1 MRIPYVIDNQTHK
14 LADVL
19 NTLLA
24 ERSHNSLDIA
34 SAYFSVSGYRALQA
48 NLDSPNS
55 FRLLLGFEP
64 TTGEDVGLRPRAEA
78 LRGILRADLERE
90 PFSEE
95 TLTLIE
101 DLIAFLRRP
110 NVAVHLYEHG
120 FLHAKCYLFYGDKN
134 VGAGLAPAQQTPL
147 FDRFLPLIGIVGSS
161 NFTGPGLLTNKE
173 LNLSH
178 KTLIDEDELSDD
190 VARASAEMLAG
201 GKANQSISSTS
212 RRVLK
217 SEVGARAILD
227 LVEWYEKQWADSR
240 DFKDELIELLDSSK
254 FGGKEYTPYQVYLK
268 ALYEYFRDDLGDAPP
283 AGMRSAVEL
292 AEFQDDAVKKA
303 RKILARY
310 DGVLIG
316 DSVGMGKTWI
326 GKKLLEDFAYHQRLK
341 ALVVCPASLREMWQ
355 KELAGAT
362 IAATVLSQEEVGQAE
377 GRFDSAE
384 YGDADVIL
392 IDESHNFRNRS
403 SQRYSNLTALL
414 AQNGGRG
421 RAGGRKKLILLTAT
435 PINNSIFD
443 LYNQIV
449 LFTGND
455 RAYFAG
461 AGIGDLFRYFVNARR
476 EEGTALGSVALF
488 NLLEEVVVR
497 RTRPFIRQAYPNATI
512 NGQPVRWPERK
523 LKTINYDLEA
533 TYAGIYE
540 KIVSG
545 VDSLRLAHYNLE
557 SYKKTGVKR
566 DEFEEG
572 REEALVGIF
581 KSRYLK
587 RFESSV
593 DAFRISVRRALAYIK
608 TYEDF
613 LLGGKVIDSRSFEKA
628 LRFLSSEDEE
638 DDATPVSMAEDLDA
652 SEEAK
657 DYLAALPELNP
668 AEYDL
673 RALHRALTH
682 DAEVLADIW
691 SLIKDIKPE
700 RDAKLGKLK
709 ALLGGPL
716 RGQKV
721 LIFTYYKDTARYLYR
736 ELGSETERAKQWRA
750 ASGQPH
756 IRRLDSGASPKERQA
771 AIQAF
776 SPNSN
781 HKPELAGA
789 DKEIRVMISTDV
801 LSEGQNLQDCGIL
814 INYDLHWNPTRMVQ
828 RAGRIDRIG
837 SAFDTILIQNMFP
850 DEGLEQLLGLVERL
864 SIKIQSIDQTG
875 FLDASVL
882 GEIVHPRNFNTLKR
896 IRDEDGKVV
905 EEQEQFMELA
915 SAEFLQ
921 QQLRQLLE
929 GGAKEM
935 LEGLPDGIHSGLNKS
950 GSKGLF
956 FYFTAP
962 DPASGGRQH
971 FWRYYDATTGK
982 IIDNR
987 FVIANLIACAPDTP
1001 RVISDLNV
1009 FDAQEKVIAHILD
1022 SVQAQAAVEAA
1033 PPIVDP
1039 IQQTL
1044 ITILQSHLNNPAL
1057 KRAEVKKVRDALRQ
1071 PVYPGKIKKMKD
1083 AYTAFQTSN
1092 NVKVLLEVLKQMVD
1106 TSAPLLQETTPRLER
1121 LALTGGDLRMIC
1133 FDHLVS

>member
-1 MRIPYVIDNQTHK
+1 VIVPYVIDNQTHK

-19 NTLLA
+19 NILLA
-24 ERSHNSLDIA
+24 ERSDNSLDIA
-34 SAYFSVSGYRALQA
+34 SAYFSVTGYKALKN
-48 NLDSPNS
+48 NLNTLNS

-64 TTGEDVGLRPRAEA
+64 TQGEDVGLRPRAGV
-78 LRGILRADLERE
+78 LRMTLRADLERE
-90 PFSEE
+90 PFTEA

-101 DLIAFLRRP
+101 DLIAFLRQS
-110 NVAVHLYEHG
+110 NVAARLYEHG
-120 FLHAKCYLFYGDKN
+120 FLHAKCYLFYGDRGSQ
-134 VGAGLAPAQQTPL
+134 VSL

-178 KTLIDEDELSDD
+178 KTLIDEDELDD
-190 VARASAEMLAG
+190 HAARASAEMLAG
-201 GKANQSISSTS
+201 AKANPAISASS

-227 LVEWYEKQWADSR
+227 LVEWYEKQWTDSR

-254 FGGKEYTPYQVYLK
+254 FGAREYTPYQVYLK

-283 AGMRSAVEL
+283 AGTRSAVEL

-303 RKILARY
+303 RKILAKY

-326 GKKLLEDFAYHQRLK
+326 GKKLMEDFAYHQRLK
-341 ALVVCPASLREMWQ
+341 ALVVCPASLRDMWQ

-362 IAATVLSQEEVGQAE
+362 IAATILSQEEIGQAE
-377 GRFDSAE
+377 GKFDATE
-384 YGDADVIL
+384 YGDIDVIL
-392 IDESHNFRNRS
+392 IDESHNFRNRT
-403 SQRYSNLTALL
+403 SQRYSNLTSLI

-421 RAGGRKKLILLTAT
+421 RGGGRKKLILLTAT

-449 LFTGND
+449 LFTRND

-476 EEGTALGSVALF
+476 EEGTVLGSVAMF

-512 NGQPVRWPERK
+512 NGQPVKWPERK

-545 VDSLRLAHYNLE
+545 IDSLRLAHYNLE

-628 LRFLSSEDEE
+628 LRFLSNEDEE
-638 DDATPVSMAEDLDA
+638 DDATPVSMAEELDA
-652 SEEAK
+652 NEEARA
-657 DYLAALPELNP
+657 YLASLPELDP
-668 AEYDL
+668 AEYDI

-709 ALLGGPL
+709 DLLGGPL

-721 LIFTYYKDTARYLYR
+721 LIFTYYKDTVRYLYR

-750 ASGQPH
+750 ASGHPH
-756 IRRLDSGASPKERQA
+756 LRRLDSGASPKERQA
-771 AIQAF
+771 TIQAF

-781 HKPELAGA
+781 HKPELAGT
-789 DKEIRVMISTDV
+789 DKEIMVMISTDV

-935 LEGLPDGIHSGLNKS
+935 LESLPDGIHSGLHKS
-950 GSKGLF
+950 GNQGLF
-956 FYFTAP
+956 FYFIAP
-962 DPASGGRQH
+962 DPAGGGRQH
-971 FWRYYDATTGK
+971 FWRYYDTATDK
-982 IIDNR
+982 ISDNR

-1001 RVISDLNV
+1001 RVIGDLNV
-1009 FDAQEKVIAHILD
+1009 FEAQEKVIVHILE
-1022 SVQAQAAVEAA
+1022 SVRAQAAVEAA

-1044 ITILQSHLNNPAL
+1044 IALLQSQLNNPRL
-1057 KRAEVKKVRDALRQ
+1057 KRSEVKQARDALRQ
-1071 PVYPGKIKKMKD
+1071 PLYPNQIKKLKN
-1083 AYTAFQTSN
+1083 AYATFQTDNSIEKLLAFLRQSFDVN
-1092 NVKVLLEVLKQMVD
+1092 DQAQSDNVSTKETVALARAD
-1106 TSAPLLQETTPRLER
+1106 LQL
-1121 LALTGGDLRMIC
+1121 IC
-1133 FDHLVS
+1133 FDHVVS